1 MNEISVNCQSSIR
14 IDNEKVIYFD
24 PFKIEK
30 ETHDADI
37 IFFTHEHYDH
47 YSKEDY
53 MKVSKK
59 DTIYV
64 MPKSMGND
72 FDEIALLLNPGDKT
86 QVLGI
91 HVETNRAYNI
101 DKPYH
106 PKDNNWLGYKLYLKG
121 YSIYVCG
128 DTDYVP
134 ELKNIKCDILF
145 VPIGGKFT
153 MDYKEAAR
161 FTNDIKPKYVIPIH
175 YGSIVGSLDDF
186 DKFKELID
194 KDIEVIRRIYE

>member
-1 MNEISVNCQSSIR
+1 MNEITVNTQSSIR
-14 IDNEKVIYFD
+14 IDNGLVIYFD

-53 MKVSKK
+53 IKVAKK

-64 MPKSMGND
+64 MPKSMGSD
-72 FDEIALLLNPGDKT
+72 FDDIAILLNPGDIKHI
-86 QVLGI
+86 LGI
-91 HVETNRAYNI
+91 QVEAYRAYNI

-106 PKDNNWLGYKLYLKG
+106 PKDNNWLGYKLDLKG

-128 DTDYVP
+128 DTDYIP
-134 ELKNIKCDILF
+134 ELKNVKCDILF
-145 VPIGGKFT
+145 TPIGGKFT
-153 MDYKEAAR
+153 MDYNEASKL
-161 FTNDIKPKYVIPIH
+161 TNDIKPKKVIPIH
-175 YGSIVGSLDDF
+175 YGSIVGSENDF
-186 DKFKELID
+186 DKFKELVD
-194 KDIEVIRRIYE
+194 KDIEVIKKL

>member
-1 MNEISVNCQSSIR
+1 MNEITVNAQSSIR
-14 IDNEKVIYFD
+14 IDNEHVIYFD
-24 PFKIEK
+24 PFMISEEK
-30 ETHDADI
+30 HDADI

-53 MKVSKK
+53 MKVAKE

-72 FDEIALLLNPGDKT
+72 FDNIAILLNPDDKSNI
-86 QVLGI
+86 LGI
-91 HVETNRAYNI
+91 QVEAFRAYNI

-106 PKDNNWLGYKLYLKG
+106 PKDNNWLGYKLDLKG

-134 ELKNIKCDILF
+134 ELKNVKCDILF
-145 VPIGGKFT
+145 TPIGGKFT
-153 MDYKEAAR
+153 MDYKEAANL
-161 FTNDIKPKYVIPIH
+161 TNDIKPKKVIPIH
-175 YGSIVGSLDDF
+175 YGSVVGTKEDF
-186 DKFKELID
+186 DKFKKLVNE
-194 KDIEVIRRIYE
+194 DIEVIKKM

>member
-91 HVETNRAYNI
+91 HVEANRAYNI

>member
-1 MNEISVNCQSSIR
+1 MNEITVNAQSSIR
-14 IDNEKVIYFD
+14 IDNEHVIYFD
-24 PFKIEK
+24 PFMISEEK
-30 ETHDADI
+30 HDADI

-53 MKVSKK
+53 MKVAKE

-72 FDEIALLLNPGDKT
+72 FDNIAILLNPDDKSNI
-86 QVLGI
+86 LGI
-91 HVETNRAYNI
+91 QVEAFRAYNI

-106 PKDNNWLGYKLYLKG
+106 PKDNNWLGYKLDLKG

-134 ELKNIKCDILF
+134 ELKNVKCDILF
-145 VPIGGKFT
+145 TPIGGKFT
-153 MDYKEAAR
+153 MDYKEAANL
-161 FTNDIKPKYVIPIH
+161 TNDIKPKKVIPIH
-175 YGSIVGSLDDF
+175 YGSVVGTKEDF
-186 DKFKELID
+186 DKFKELVNE
-194 KDIEVIRRIYE
+194 DIEVIKKL

>member
-1 MNEISVNCQSSIR
+1 
-14 IDNEKVIYFD
+14 
-24 PFKIEK
+24 
-30 ETHDADI
+30 
-37 IFFTHEHYDH
+37 
-47 YSKEDY
+47 
-53 MKVSKK
+53 
-59 DTIYV
+59 

>member
-1 MNEISVNCQSSIR
+1 MNEITVNTQSSIR
-14 IDNEKVIYFD
+14 IENDGKVIYFD

-30 ETHDADI
+30 ESHDADI

-53 MKVSKK
+53 LKVSKS

-64 MPKSMGND
+64 MPKSMGSD
-72 FDEIALLLNPGDKT
+72 FDDIAILLSPNDKT
-86 QVLGI
+86 HILGML
-91 HVETNRAYNI
+91 VEANRAYNI
-101 DKPYH
+101 NKSYH
-106 PKDNNWLGYKLYLKG
+106 PYDNNWLGYKVDLKG

-128 DTDYVP
+128 DTDYIP

-153 MDYKEAAR
+153 MDYEEAAD
-161 FTNDIKPKYVIPIH
+161 FTNDIKPKKVIPIH
-175 YGSIVGSLDDF
+175 YGSIIGSENDF
-186 DKFKELID
+186 DKFKDLIN
-194 KDIEVIRRIYE
+194 KDIEVIKKL